1 MLGVKTEKINHF
13 KSHFKNQIETLN
25 NNNSTMDYESSNR
38 RMHSR
43 PSSVS
48 DLTSSLSNMTIS
60 SNPSSSIV
68 ASDVN
73 RDQNKRWTD
82 SYAYIIPDP
91 RSLESDPQN
100 IFTNLVS
107 APSKIK
113 IPLMEHQK
121 FAVNYC
127 LSMES
132 TVSFMP
138 PGTKYTI
145 LTNKA
150 LYCDPVGAGKS
161 LVMLSLISEKP
172 IVHTKSQ
179 MSYSH
184 ASGISVFEK
193 QEGKQICPVTLIVVP
208 NTLFTQWKN
217 YIQTQTTLRFSF
229 LGKKSDFVKCD
240 FSELDGVLVNCNF
253 YNDIADLFENLT
265 FSRIIFDEV
274 HMMKIP
280 NSKTIQASFYWFI
293 SASPCEI
300 ERFTGKKHG
309 FLPNSLK
316 NILSVAPKTGLIFR
330 NDQRNID
337 MSIHLPAINSRVLKV
352 RTSNILNVLNGI
364 VSRNI
369 LEAIAA
375 GDSKSAIDQLSLE
388 KTDEENIINVVN
400 NHLQKE
406 LESHEQELEAKKIR
420 LYSTPKA
427 REDALKL
434 VEEKIKEVKKKIQDI
449 KERIFNDNI
458 DPITYDE
465 IQTPVISKCCQN
477 KFEFSSLT
485 EYLLKSKQA
494 CPMCRKPMNPKDLVY
509 LDTKQQQPEQPQQR
523 DSKDDIYENKEKALE
538 HLFEK
543 LQKNAKIVI
552 SSGPTGNFLEIL
564 KVANKYKMT
573 VRQLNGNIQTKNK
586 ILEDFHKGHLNI
598 LYLPAY
604 ESGSGLN
611 LVQVTDMILYHKMPN
626 GIEEQVIGRC
636 QRLGRTFP
644 LNLWKVYFE
653 NEL

>member
-1 MLGVKTEKINHF
+1 
-13 KSHFKNQIETLN
+13 
-25 NNNSTMDYESSNR
+25 MDYENSIQNMHLQSLASST
-38 RMHSR
+38 
-43 PSSVS
+43 SSLAS
-48 DLTSSLSNMTIS
+48 STSSLSS
-60 SNPSSSIV
+60 SQSQPIV
-68 ASDVN
+68 APDVN
-73 RDQNKRWTD
+73 RDQNKRWTEN
-82 SYAYIIPDP
+82 YAYIIPDP
-91 RSLESDPQN
+91 RSLESDPQDV
-100 IFTNLVS
+100 FTHLVS

-113 IPLMEHQK
+113 VPLMEHQK

-132 TVSFMP
+132 RVSFQP
-138 PGTKYTI
+138 PGTNYTV

-172 IVHTKSQ
+172 VVHTKSQ
-179 MSYSH
+179 MAYSFG
-184 ASGISVFEK
+184 SGISVFQS
-193 QEGKQICPVTLIVVP
+193 QEGRQICPVSLIVVP
-208 NTLFTQWKN
+208 NTLFTQWKS

-240 FSELDGVLVNCNF
+240 FSQLDGVLVNCNF

-265 FSRIIFDEV
+265 FSRVIFDEV

-280 NSKTIQASFYWFI
+280 NSKSIQASFYWFI

-316 NILSVAPKTGLIFR
+316 SILSVAPKTGLIFR

-337 MSIHLPAINSRVLKV
+337 MSIHLPPVRSRVLKV

-364 VSRNI
+364 VSRNV

-375 GDSKSAIDQLSLE
+375 GDSRLAIEQLSLE

-400 NHLQKE
+400 SHLQKE

-427 REDALKL
+427 KEDALKL
-434 VEEKIKEVKKKIQDI
+434 VEDKIKEVKKKIKDI
-449 KERIFNDNI
+449 KDRIFKDNI

-465 IQTPVISKCCQN
+465 IQNPVITKCCQN

-494 CPMCRKPMNPKDLVY
+494 CPMCRKPMTPKDLVY
-509 LDTKQQQPEQPQQR
+509 LDTKEKQPELPPQPR
-523 DSKDDIYENKEKALE
+523 SSLDDIYENKEKALE

-552 SSGPTGNFLEIL
+552 SSGPTGNFFEIL

-586 ILEDFHKGHLNI
+586 ILDDFHKGKLNI

-611 LVQVTDMILYHKMPN
+611 LVEVTDMILYHKMPN

-644 LNLWKVYFE
+644 LHLWKVYFE

>member
-1 MLGVKTEKINHF
+1 
-13 KSHFKNQIETLN
+13 
-25 NNNSTMDYESSNR
+25 MDYESSHR
-38 RMHSR
+38 RMSA
-43 PSSVS
+43 PASGSVS
-48 DLTSSLSNMTIS
+48 ASASAPGTSASQQ
-60 SNPSSSIV
+60 SSII
-68 ASDVN
+68 SPDVN
-73 RDQNKRWTD
+73 RDQNKRWTETY
-82 SYAYIIPDP
+82 SYIIPDP
-91 RSLESDPQN
+91 SSLESDPQN
-100 IFTNLVS
+100 IFSNMVN
-107 APSKIK
+107 APTKIK
-113 IPLMEHQK
+113 VPLMEHQK

-127 LSMES
+127 LAMES
-132 TVSFMP
+132 TVSFIP
-138 PGTKYTI
+138 PATDYTI

-172 IVHTKSQ
+172 VVHTKSQ
-179 MSYSH
+179 MGYSF
-184 ASGISVFEK
+184 AQGISVYQK
-193 QEGKQICPVTLIVVP
+193 QEGRRICPVTLVVVP
-208 NTLFTQWKN
+208 NTLFTQWKS
-217 YIQTQTTLRFSF
+217 YIQTQTTLQFCF

-240 FSELDGVLVNCNF
+240 FSALDGVLVNCNF
-253 YNDIADLFENLT
+253 YNDVADLFENLT

-316 NILSVAPKTGLIFR
+316 NILSVAPRTGIIFR
-330 NDQRNID
+330 NHQRNID
-337 MSIHLPAINSRVLKV
+337 MSIHLPSLNTRIMKV

-375 GDSKSAIDQLSLE
+375 GDSRSAIDQLSLV

-400 NHLQKE
+400 NHLQME

-420 LYSTPKA
+420 VYSTPKSK
-427 REDALKL
+427 EDALKL
-434 VEEKIKEVKKKIQDI
+434 VEDKIKEVKKKIQDI

-509 LDTKQQQPEQPQQR
+509 LETKEQKQPQVQDR
-523 DSKDDIYENKEKALE
+523 DSRDDLYDNKEKALE
-538 HLFEK
+538 RLFEK

-564 KVANKYKMT
+564 KVANKYKMS

-586 ILEDFHKGHLNI
+586 ILDDFHKGQLNI

-644 LNLWKVYFE
+644 LNLWKIYYE

>member
-1 MLGVKTEKINHF
+1 
-13 KSHFKNQIETLN
+13 
-25 NNNSTMDYESSNR
+25 MDYDFRRNISSSQSSIDSEMDNLT
-38 RMHSR
+38 SDL
-43 PSSVS
+43 SNLSVS
-48 DLTSSLSNMTIS
+48 QSSQLV
-60 SNPSSSIV
+60 PSIV
-68 ASDVN
+68 APDVN
-73 RDQNKRWTD
+73 RDQNSKWTD
-82 SYAYIIPDP
+82 RNAFIIPDP
-91 RSLESDPQN
+91 RTVEIEDPQS
-100 IFTNLVS
+100 IFNNLIS
-107 APSKIK
+107 NPSKIK
-113 IPLMEHQK
+113 VPLMEHQK

-132 TVSFMP
+132 TVSFNP
-138 PGTKYTI
+138 PTTKFTI

-172 IVHTKSQ
+172 VVHPKSQ
-179 MSYSH
+179 VPYSF
-184 ASGISVFEK
+184 ANGISVLTK
-193 QEGKQICPVTLIVVP
+193 SDPIPICPVTLIVVP

-217 YIQTQTTLRFSF
+217 YVQTQTTLRFSF
-229 LGKKSDFVKCD
+229 LGKKSDFTKCD
-240 FSELDGVLVNCNF
+240 FSQLDGVLINCNF
-253 YNDIADLFENLT
+253 YNDVAELFQNMT

-280 NSKTIQASFYWFI
+280 NSKSILASFYWFI

-300 ERFTGKKHG
+300 ERFLGKKQG
-309 FLPNSLK
+309 FVPMCLK
-316 NILSVAPKTGLIFR
+316 NILSVVPKSGLIFR
-330 NDQRNID
+330 NEQRIID
-337 MSIHLPAINSRVLKV
+337 MSIHLPRLNSRILKV
-352 RTSNILNVLNGI
+352 RSSNILNVLNGI
-364 VSRNI
+364 VSQNI

-375 GDSKSAIDQLSLE
+375 GDARSAIEQLSLE

-400 NHLQKE
+400 KHLQME

-420 LYSTPKA
+420 VYSTPKGKQ
-427 REDALKL
+427 DALKL
-434 VEEKIKEVKKKIQDI
+434 VEDKIKEVKKKINDV

-465 IQTPVISKCCQN
+465 IQNPVISKCCQN

-485 EYLLKSKQA
+485 EYLLKTKSA
-494 CPMCRKPMNPKDLVY
+494 CPMCRKPMNPKDLVV
-509 LDTKQQQPEQPQQR
+509 LENKQSQPLVPQQR
-523 DSKDDIYENKEKALE
+523 NSLDDLYENKEKALE
-538 HLFEK
+538 YLFEK

-564 KVANKYKMT
+564 KVANKYKMS

-586 ILEDFHKGHLNI
+586 ILDDFHKGNLNI

>member
-1 MLGVKTEKINHF
+1 
-13 KSHFKNQIETLN
+13 
-25 NNNSTMDYESSNR
+25 MDYQSSHR
-38 RMHSR
+38 RNLDPQASTE
-43 PSSVS
+43 SSVS
-48 DLTSSLSNMTIS
+48 GIVSSMSNMAIS
-60 SNPSSSIV
+60 SSAPIV
-68 ASDVN
+68 STDLA
-73 RDQNKRWTD
+73 RDQNKKWTD
-82 SYAYIIPDP
+82 SYAYIIQDP
-91 RSLESDPQN
+91 RTFDPN
-100 IFTNLVS
+100 INMVS
-107 APSKIK
+107 MPSKIK

-121 FAVNYC
+121 FAVGYC

-132 TVSFMP
+132 TTSFVP
-138 PGTKYTI
+138 PGTDYTI

-172 IVHTKSQ
+172 VVHTKSQ
-179 MSYSH
+179 LCYSQ
-184 ASGISVFEK
+184 SQGISVFQK
-193 QEGKQICPVTLIVVP
+193 QQGRQICPVSLIVVP

-229 LGKKSDFVKCD
+229 LGKKSDFTKCD
-240 FSELDGVLVNCNF
+240 FTQLDGVLINCNF
-253 YNDIADLFENLT
+253 YNDVADLFADLT
-265 FSRIIFDEV
+265 FSRVIFDEV

-280 NSKTIQASFYWFI
+280 NSKTITASFYWFI

-309 FLPNSLK
+309 FLPTSLK
-316 NILSVAPKTGLIFR
+316 SILHVAPKTGIVFR
-330 NDQRNID
+330 SDQRNID
-337 MSIHLPAINSRVLKV
+337 MSIRLPTLNTRVLKV
-352 RTSNILNVLNGI
+352 RSSNILNVLNGI
-364 VSRNI
+364 VSNNI

-400 NHLQKE
+400 KHLQNE

-427 REDALKL
+427 KEDALKL
-434 VEEKIKEVKKKIQDI
+434 VEDKIKEVKKKIQDI
-449 KERIFNDNI
+449 KDRIFNDNI

-509 LDTKQQQPEQPQQR
+509 LDSKAVQEKPVQR
-523 DSKDDIYENKEKALE
+523 DSKDNLYENKENALD
-538 HLFEK
+538 HLFQK

-564 KVANKYKMT
+564 KVANKYKMS

-586 ILEDFHKGHLNI
+586 ILEDFHKGQLNI

-611 LVQVTDMILYHKMPN
+611 LVEVTDMILYHKMPS

>member
-1 MLGVKTEKINHF
+1 MQPRTE
-13 KSHFKNQIETLN
+13 EA
-25 NNNSTMDYESSNR
+25 DR
-38 RMHSR
+38 
-43 PSSVS
+43 SV
-48 DLTSSLSNMTIS
+48 
-60 SNPSSSIV
+60 SIV

-73 RDQNKRWTD
+73 KDQNKKWTD
-82 SYAYIIPDP
+82 FHAYIIPDP
-91 RSLESDPQN
+91 SSLESDPQN
-100 IFTNLVS
+100 VFTHLVS

-113 IPLMEHQK
+113 VPLMEHQK

-132 TVSFMP
+132 TASFMP
-138 PGTKYTI
+138 PGTDYTV

-172 IVHTKSQ
+172 VVHTKSQ
-179 MSYSH
+179 MGYSFAH
-184 ASGISVFEK
+184 GISVYQK
-193 QEGKQICPVTLIVVP
+193 QSGKSICPVSLIVVP

-217 YIQTQTTLRFSF
+217 YIQTQTTLRFCF

-240 FSELDGVLVNCNF
+240 FSALDGVLINCNF
-253 YNDIADLFENLT
+253 YNDVADLFDKLT

-280 NSKTIQASFYWFI
+280 NSKTIDASFYWFI

-309 FLPNSLK
+309 FLPSSLK
-316 NILSVAPKTGLIFR
+316 SILSMAPRTGIVFR
-330 NDQRNID
+330 NHQRNID
-337 MSIHLPAINSRVLKV
+337 MSIHLPPIHSRIMKV

-364 VSRNI
+364 VSNTI

-375 GDSKSAIDQLSLE
+375 GDSRSAIDQLSLV

-400 NHLQKE
+400 NHLQME

-420 LYSTPKA
+420 VYSTPKSK
-427 REDALKL
+427 EDALKL
-434 VEEKIKEVKKKIQDI
+434 VEDKIKEVKKKIQDI
-449 KERIFNDNI
+449 KDRIFNDNI

-509 LDTKQQQPEQPQQR
+509 LETKEQTPIKPEVR
-523 DSKDDIYENKEKALE
+523 DSRDDVYENKEKALE
-538 HLFEK
+538 RVFEK
-543 LQKNAKIVI
+543 IQKNAKIII

-564 KVANKYKMT
+564 KVANKYKLS

-586 ILEDFHKGHLNI
+586 ILDDFHKGQLNI

-644 LNLWKVYFE
+644 LNLWKIYYE